1 MRRMISTVM
10 AISVLIGMV
19 GLISP
24 TYAQLNLSVWQDL
37 REKEDKF
44 SNTTFIWEAEVFS
57 ESNPTALP
65 DEVLDRIRTQGGIVP
80 PSKPYKFAKTVK
92 LTIRRNPSFIT
103 VSGDWPVINTDTLT
117 PDLVRFQTFWSTK
130 FCGDI
135 DRDVHD
141 RIYVVEVA
149 STPSH
154 SYRHWNPVDRI
165 SAVNGLNFPF
175 LAATSPEG
183 LFGLE
188 WELNSEDKDTLVFT
202 AYPRSVDGTVKADSW
217 LVDPASIDLDGFDP
231 NVLFRLKIDP
241 RRSAPLSLEWYLGF
255 KVIPADFMNKTLRAE
270 DFSKLERSLVWR
282 IEVRAY
288 QQIANQWLP
297 KEVIEEYFSGD
308 IYIRIA
314 WRLLEVK
321 TSKPER
327 LESLIP
333 LGTEVADYRHCGEGY
348 QFPPSDCRPVLY
360 RWDGALPSIEKLRAA
375 TVMPPS
381 YRRTHIDWRWIP
393 PVLLV
398 IVGMIWWM
406 RTWRK
411 NR

>member
-1 MRRMISTVM
+1 
-10 AISVLIGMV
+10 
-19 GLISP
+19 
-24 TYAQLNLSVWQDL
+24 
-37 REKEDKF
+37 
-44 SNTTFIWEAEVFS
+44 
-57 ESNPTALP
+57 
-65 DEVLDRIRTQGGIVP
+65 
-80 PSKPYKFAKTVK
+80 
-92 LTIRRNPSFIT
+92 
-103 VSGDWPVINTDTLT
+103 
-117 PDLVRFQTFWSTK
+117 
-130 FCGDI
+130 
-135 DRDVHD
+135 
-141 RIYVVEVA
+141 
-149 STPSH
+149 
-154 SYRHWNPVDRI
+154 
-165 SAVNGLNFPF
+165 
-175 LAATSPEG
+175 
-183 LFGLE
+183 
-188 WELNSEDKDTLVFT
+188 
-202 AYPRSVDGTVKADSW
+202 
-217 LVDPASIDLDGFDP
+217 
-231 NVLFRLKIDP
+231 LKIDP

-255 KVIPADFMNKTLRAE
+255 EVIPADFMNKTLRAE

-308 IYIRIA
+308 TYIRIA

-375 TVMPPS
+375 TVMPPF
-381 YRRTHIDWRWIP
+381 YRRAHIDWRWIP